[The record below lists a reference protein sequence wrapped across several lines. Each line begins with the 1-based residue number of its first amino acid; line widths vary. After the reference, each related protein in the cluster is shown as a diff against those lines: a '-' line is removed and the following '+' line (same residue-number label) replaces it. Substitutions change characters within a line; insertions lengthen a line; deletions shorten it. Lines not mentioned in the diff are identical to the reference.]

1 MPYALSLTKL
11 LVLVLC
17 FCVIRKKTYCFVLF
31 SAKVFL
37 LVCKQWV
44 LVWNALR
51 GDSLVVLLVLTSPKL
66 KFWLQRRRNTIL
78 FNEVVNFALS
88 LLFFLYLLRF
98 VFHVLKLQLCS
109 VFLKMLTNNFQ
120 LPIVLSVHQTTL
132 TTTQTEI
139 IIFHLPQLLFFS
151 NF

>member
-1 MPYALSLTKL
+1 
-11 LVLVLC
+11 
-17 FCVIRKKTYCFVLF
+17 
-31 SAKVFL
+31 VFL

-109 VFLKMLTNNFQ
+109 VFLEMLTNNFQ